1 MGSIWREQK
10 IYIKRSWEL
19 HEESIR
25 LNIEVMRLR
34 EREHEME
41 EQRSKYLHDE
51 SIKSTLREHEI

>member
-41 EQRSKYLHDE
+41 EQRSKYLHVE
-51 SIKSTLREHEI
+51 SIKSTLREHDI